1 MTTTTW
7 KKSWKVLVC
16 AALVLP
22 AFGLAGIRDTFA
34 AGETYKVVTFGDSL
48 TTGYEPEKTPAEY
61 YGFVP
66 RLAEQG
72 RFHGRTEVTNYGI
85 SGLNSTGLEH
95 YVEAIRTGTNTT
107 ADAIQTELRDP
118 NAAVF
123 AANVAA
129 ARADVAEADVITITI
144 GGNDLRPL
152 ITGALPTAAELTP
165 QVEALLQVYAANLSE
180 VLTDLRE
187 INPNARIVVADQY
200 QPVPAV
206 AAKTLY
212 AALNQAAASYTTTL
226 GTVVTAQNAAGGHVE
241 AVNVA
246 PLFVGREM
254 QMTHIVRQ
262 DIHPNQVGYEAM
274 AKVFAEKI
282 WGEYR
287 TLSKAPASTTVAVV
301 VSGKEL
307 NTNFKPILKNGTTF
321 VVLRDIT
328 DALGANLKWDNKTST
343 ASIDFDG
350 RNVAIPVDK
359 KSITVNGTSTA
370 IKIPAFTEKV
380 NGVSKT
386 YVPLAVLADGLG
398 FDVQYTP
405 RLRTVF
411 VNP

>member
-34 AGETYKVVTFGDSL
+34 AGETYKIVTFGDSL
-48 TTGYEPEKTPAEY
+48 TAGYEPEKASADY

-72 RFHGRTEVTNYGI
+72 RFHGRTEVDNYGI
-85 SGLNSTGLEH
+85 SGLNSSGLEH
-95 YVEAIRTGTNTT
+95 YMEAVRAGTNTT
-107 ADAIQTELRDP
+107 ADAIQTGLRDP

-123 AANVAA
+123 AADVAA
-129 ARADVAEADVITITI
+129 VRADVAKADVITITI
-144 GGNDLRPL
+144 GGNDLLPL
-152 ITGALPTAAELTP
+152 ITGTLPTAAELTP
-165 QVEALLQVYAANLSE
+165 QVEALLQTYAANLGE

-200 QPVPAV
+200 QPVPAI

-212 AALNQAAASYTTTL
+212 ATLNQAATAYTTTL
-226 GTVVTAQNAAGGHVE
+226 NGVVTAQNAAGGHVE

-254 QMTHIVRQ
+254 QLTHIARQ
-262 DIHPNQVGYEAM
+262 DIHPNQVGYEAL
-274 AKVFAEKI
+274 AKVFSEKI

-287 TLSKAPASTTVAVV
+287 TVSKAPAATTVAVV

-343 ASIDFDG
+343 ASIDFGG
-350 RNVAIPVDK
+350 RNVAIPVGK

>member
-34 AGETYKVVTFGDSL
+34 AGETYKIVTFGDSL
-48 TTGYEPEKTPAEY
+48 TAGYEPEKAAADY

-72 RFHGRTEVTNYGI
+72 RFHGRTEVDNYGI
-85 SGLNSTGLEH
+85 SGLNSSGLEH
-95 YVEAIRTGTNTT
+95 YMEAVRAGTNTT
-107 ADAIQTELRDP
+107 ADAIQTGLRDP

-123 AANVAA
+123 AADVAA
-129 ARADVAEADVITITI
+129 VRADVAKADVITITI
-144 GGNDLRPL
+144 GGNDLLPL
-152 ITGALPTAAELTP
+152 ITGTLPTAAELTP
-165 QVEALLQVYAANLSE
+165 QVEALLQTYAANLGE

-200 QPVPAV
+200 QPVPAI

-212 AALNQAAASYTTTL
+212 ATLNQAATAYTTTL
-226 GTVVTAQNAAGGHVE
+226 NGVVTAQNAAGGHVE

-254 QMTHIVRQ
+254 QLTHIARQ
-262 DIHPNQVGYEAM
+262 DIHPNQVGYEAL
-274 AKVFAEKI
+274 AKVFSEKI

-287 TLSKAPASTTVAVV
+287 TVSKAPAATTVAVV

-343 ASIDFDG
+343 ASIDFGG
-350 RNVAIPVDK
+350 RNVAIPVGK